1 MSEIKRTPV
10 IGDEVYD
17 IHGRAAV
24 YVAVTGN
31 GYIVEPIFEHE
42 DCEPSYGKPET
53 WREVFSKPPVEKLHA
68 EVAELERQANAQRV
82 EMAELRQERAQMDR
96 DFADRK
102 VERMQFDQ
110 LKTLDDFIAG
120 KITHFFVVEGYGER
134 MSIQTFDDFM
144 KETSERYG
152 RKLRLL
158 SLYGESNGELS
169 WHVDRYSDGS
179 GGSHGRC
186 FPALSYEEAVLH
198 AAKWLDSR
206 YIECRKQERKHSAL
220 SLATE
225 AAKFHLPVPDDIAE
239 WAKQQDESANKRM
252 LEEARQKLAKAKAR
266 VEELEFG
273 GAA

>member
-1 MSEIKRTPV
+1 MDKHTPV
-10 IGDEVYD
+10 AGDEVYD
-17 IHGRAAV
+17 IHGRAAS
-24 YVAVTGN
+24 YVALTSSGHV
-31 GYIVEPIFEHE
+31 VEPIYEHE
-42 DCEPSYGKPET
+42 DYAPTYGKPET
-53 WREVFSKPPVEKLHA
+53 WSEVFATPPVEKLHA
-68 EVAELERQANAQRV
+68 EVAELQKQVAASRTELNAIHDER
-82 EMAELRQERAQMDR
+82 MAMDRAFAARKAERA
-96 DFADRK
+96 
-102 VERMQFDQ
+102 QFDQ

-120 KITHFFVVEGYGER
+120 KITHFFVVEGYGEH

-158 SLYGESNGELS
+158 SLCGESNGDLS
-169 WHVDRYSDGS
+169 WRVDSYSDGS

-186 FPALSYEEAVLH
+186 FPALSFEEAVTH
-198 AAKWLDSR
+198 AAKWLDIR

-220 SLATE
+220 SLANE

-239 WAKQQDESANKRM
+239 WAKQQNESHNRRM
-252 LEEARQKLAKAKAR
+252 LEEARQTLAKAKAR